1 VLSLACDG
9 NRSNVGLSNIGR
21 SVDARPQCPRPT
33 PVSRA
38 THSRNYW
45 PGA

>member
-1 VLSLACDG
+1 MVLSLACDG
-9 NRSNVGLSNIGR
+9 NRSNVGW
-21 SVDARPQCPRPT
+21 SVDVRPQYPRPT
-33 PVSRA
+33 WVSRA